1 MKKWV
6 LGTVPYLNALPLIW
20 ALDKRSDVE
29 LVRLLPSKLGEQ
41 LESGALHASLSPVF
55 DVLSGIGESI
65 LGDAIVGATREV
77 RSVLLF
83 HKTPVREMQSVALDT
98 SSHSSVNLTR
108 VLLGDFYKVDPQF
121 NDAPPDLGEMLAHH
135 DGAVL
140 IGDPALEAAQ
150 TSGDWQVLDLAR
162 AWHDFTHLSFTF
174 AAWTGQRGLNGGDA
188 RELAGLLNGAR
199 DEGMQNIARIVE
211 ENPTHSSLSPSVR
224 HSYMSDAIEYHFS
237 ASHQAGLRQFAR
249 HLGKAYPSHIP
260 A

>member
-20 ALDKRSDVE
+20 ALEHRPDVE
-29 LVRLLPSKLGEQ
+29 LVRLLPSQLGAQ
-41 LESGALHASLSPVF
+41 LESGVLHASLSPVF
-55 DVLSGIGESI
+55 DVLNGVGGAI

-83 HKTPVREMQSVALDT
+83 HRAPITELRSVALDS

-108 VLLGDFYKVDPQF
+108 VLLRDFYKTAPDF
-121 NDAPPDLGEMLAHH
+121 SDAPPDLEKMLAYH

-162 AWHDFTHLSFTF
+162 AWHDFTGLSFTF
-174 AAWTGQRGLNGGDA
+174 AAWTGKRGLNRDAAQELGGVLD
-188 RELAGLLNGAR
+188 EAR
-199 DEGMQNIARIVE
+199 DEGAENIERITE
-211 ENPTHSSLSPSVR
+211 ENPTRSALSPSVR
-224 HSYMSDAIEYHFS
+224 SSYLSHAIEYRFS
-237 ASHQAGLRQFAR
+237 PAHQAGLARFAR
-249 HLGKAYPSHIP
+249 HLGKPFPSHVN

>member
-20 ALDKRSDVE
+20 ALSKRSDVE
-29 LVRLLPSKLGEQ
+29 LVRLLPSQLGEQ
-41 LESGALHASLSPVF
+41 LQSGALHASLSPVF

-83 HKTPVREMQSVALDT
+83 HKVPVREMQSVALDT

-108 VLLGDFYKVDPQF
+108 VLLRDFYKINPQF
-121 NDAPPDLGEMLAHH
+121 NDAPPDLKAMLAQN
-135 DGAVL
+135 DGAVT

-150 TSGDWQVLDLAR
+150 HCGDWQVLDLAR
-162 AWHDFTHLSFTF
+162 AWHDFTHWSFTF
-174 AAWTGQRGLNGGDA
+174 AAWTGRRGLNQGHA
-188 RELAGLLNGAR
+188 KRLAALLNEAR
-199 DEGMQNIARIVE
+199 DEGVQNIARIVE
-211 ENPTHSSLSPSVR
+211 ENPTRSQLAPSIR
-224 HSYMSDAIEYHFS
+224 YSYMSDAIEYHFS
-237 ASHQAGLRQFAR
+237 PSHQAGLAEFAR

>member
-20 ALDKRSDVE
+20 ALDKRPDVE

-108 VLLGDFYKVDPQF
+108 VLLRDFYNISPQF
-121 NDAPPDLGEMLAHH
+121 NDAPPDLEGMLAHH

-150 TSGDWQVLDLAR
+150 TCGRWQVLDLAR
-162 AWHDFTHLSFTF
+162 AWHNFTQLSFTF
-174 AAWTGQRGLNGGDA
+174 AAWTGRRGLNPNDA
-188 RELAGLLNGAR
+188 KQLAAILNEAR
-199 DEGMQNIARIVE
+199 DEGTQKIARIVE
-211 ENPTHSSLSPSVR
+211 ENPTRSLLAPSIR
-224 HSYMSDAIEYHFS
+224 HSYLSDAIQYRFS